1 MADRDQPALERHDM
15 RDAAQA
21 PAGQRALKT
30 DCQAEFPYMAAG
42 LRALEEYRAEQR
54 AADSAHRDPAR
65 PAPKE
70 DGGASPNGEQRATAL
85 TEDDR
90 QRVRAERRVPRYGAA
105 FAPRDEQHD
114 GGKGPEVV
122 RAAEWPRWP
131 GLPGQLYQGDPTASH
146 AGPQEDGPNSACAP
160 LGEEPQNQEPA
171 DEQEAPGVSVAGA
184 AEAGDAGSGGES

>member
-30 DCQAEFPYMAAG
+30 DCQAEFPYLAAG

-65 PAPKE
+65 PSPQE
-70 DGGASPNGEQRATAL
+70 GGGTGPDREQRAPAL

-105 FAPRDEQHD
+105 SAPRDEQHD
-114 GGKGPEVV
+114 GGEGPEVV

-131 GLPGQLYQGDPTASH
+131 GLPGQLYQGDPTAPH
-146 AGPQEDGPNSACAP
+146 AGPQEDGPNAARAP

-171 DEQEAPGVSVAGA
+171 DEQETPDVSVAGT
-184 AEAGDAGSGGES
+184 AEAGDPGDRREA

>member
-15 RDAAQA
+15 RDAAQP
-21 PAGQRALKT
+21 PAGQRPLKT
-30 DCQAEFPYMAAG
+30 DCKTEFPYMAAG

-131 GLPGQLYQGDPTASH
+131 GLPGQLYQRDRAASH
-146 AGPQEDGPNSACAP
+146 AGPQEDGPNAARAP